1 MDKIGR
7 GLGLAA
13 ALAVLGLTG
22 SIARADDAAPPPH
35 GSSLGIATS
44 RLSDTWREKNAYR
57 STGVMVVGVDP
68 SGRAAKGGITPGDVL
83 VSVDG
88 RTLRE
93 PSDLGY
99 AERSIKADRPV
110 PVVLA
115 KDGGHSIKMFDLGP
129 VAVNEL
135 ATPPVAIAQGA
146 ALPVVTSESAP
157 PPVATTESA
166 AIPASVIVDPAPNVA
181 ASEPAAGA
189 AIIIARGAASDAD
202 SAGPVATAVVP
213 DSAPAEATKADTVEL
228 GVRGQALTPELAAAV
243 GATGLEGV
251 LVLEVTK
258 ESPAHHAGVQAGDVI
273 FKIGDQPVKDVES
286 MNSAVAATTLSPISI
301 SMLRLGKQQV
311 VLAPFGEAPEVVP
324 VAEDPQQ
331 QLNQLKAEVKSLHKE
346 VDDLRAQLA
355 KLLDSSRY

>member
-1 MDKIGR
+1 MDKFGR
-7 GLGLAA
+7 GLRLVA
-13 ALAVLGLTG
+13 ALAALGLTC
-22 SIARADDAAPPPH
+22 SVSHADDSAPPPH

-57 STGVMVVGVDP
+57 SSGILVVGVDP

-99 AERSIKADRPV
+99 AERGMKADRAV

-129 VAVNEL
+129 IAANES
-135 ATPPVAIAQGA
+135 A
-146 ALPVVTSESAP
+146 APPVVTSTSAALSP
-157 PPVATTESA
+157 VATSDGASPPVATSESA
-166 AIPASVIVDPAPNVA
+166 AIPASVIIDPAPSAA

-189 AIIIARGAASDAD
+189 AIIIARGASAETD

-213 DSAPAEATKADTVEL
+213 DSAPAEAFHADTVEL
-228 GVRGQALTPELAAAV
+228 GVHGQPLTPELAVAV
-243 GATGLEGV
+243 GAAGVEGV
-251 LVLEVTK
+251 LVLEVSK
-258 ESPAHHAGVQAGDVI
+258 ESPASHAGVKPGDVI

-286 MNSAVAATTLSPISI
+286 MDKAVAASTSPISI

-311 VLAPFGEAPEVVP
+311 VLAPFGETPDDTPPA
-324 VAEDPQQ
+324 DQQQ
-331 QLNQLKAEVKSLHKE
+331 QLNQLKDEVKSLHKE
-346 VDDLRAQLA
+346 VADLRAQLA
-355 KLLDSSRY
+355 KLLDSNK